1 MHVEMAVHTVRSS
14 SSGLNSTHES
24 VRTGQQEDGVRHI
37 NGPGQTASDGRGR
50 RIEEQPAGLGLCLSS
65 LV

>member
-37 NGPGQTASDGRGR
+37 NGPASDSVGRAR
-50 RIEEQPAGLGLCLSS
+50 AED
-65 LV
+65 

>member
-37 NGPGQTASDGRGR
+37 VNGPVRQR
-50 RIEEQPAGLGLCLSS
+50 RTGAGGGLKSSRPVLGFA
-65 LV
+65 

>member
-37 NGPGQTASDGRGR
+37 NGPVRQR
-50 RIEEQPAGLGLCLSS
+50 RTGAGGGLKSSRPVLGFA
-65 LV
+65 